1 MKTVIEGFEKY
12 IQKPVDDEYWED
24 QTLYKFDNGFGASI
38 VFHPGTYGYE
48 QDLVEL
54 AVIQWLDDTFIL
66 SYDTYL
72 TDDVLG
78 GLNKAQAKL
87 TLQKI
92 KEL

>member
-1 MKTVIEGFEKY
+1 MKTIIKGFEKY
-12 IQKPVDDEYWED
+12 IKKPVDDEYYED

-38 VFHPGTYGYE
+38 VFHQGAYGYE
-48 QDLVEL
+48 QGLVEL

-78 GLNKAQAKL
+78 NLNEEQAKL

>member
-1 MKTVIEGFEKY
+1 MKTVIKGFEKY
-12 IQKPVDDEYWED
+12 IQKPVDGGHWED

-38 VFHPGTYGYE
+38 VFHQGTYGYE

-54 AVIQWLDDTFIL
+54 AVIQWLDGTFIL

-78 GLNKAQAKL
+78 SLNEEQVE
-87 TLQKI
+87 TILQKI